1 MAGLEEGHVK
11 GRGRGGGWWE
21 RRGLPLLWWLFGS
34 LQVVSQRYLWTEHEA
49 PVTMDTA
56 GQSGEGCHA
65 VSTGWCNKT
74 HSKHNELPLSPNHN
88 EQTLLSGHA
97 MAMPHCC
104 MISK

>member
-1 MAGLEEGHVK
+1 ML
-11 GRGRGGGWWE
+11 R
-21 RRGLPLLWWLFGS
+21 WLFGS

-97 MAMPHCC
+97 SIRNFALQKDGRTFSYSFGSWFP
-104 MISK
+104 SLF